1 MQNVCPEYLYG
12 SSFEAFFCS
21 IGDYSKIWFFDL
33 FIQQWVPFLL
43 SAGIFGLLIL
53 AIIYYQLKVSPLSRE
68 LSNTQLFLNRKSSG
82 NNAYDKRKSFL
93 ENYNEI
99 NEFFEK
105 TKFLKYAWNEFS
117 ETLITPHKDDAQ
129 RDIRNSE
136 HSEKFFYQEALF
148 DEAKIRSQYVN
159 FIPSFFISFGLLLTF
174 IGLVAALMKT
184 GEAFGVES
192 NTDQMMNSLRDLLS
206 AATFK
211 FTTSI
216 AGIASALVFSTYSRI
231 FIYSAQSVKINNIC
245 SIFEKSLRFESVE
258 KLTISLI
265 EQNKQ
270 QTTVFEDF
278 GENFATALGDKLS
291 PIHNELQNMA
301 GQFGQMNQD
310 ALSNMIDTFQNN
322 LTSGSQEMMKNLA
335 ENLLEVS
342 NKIEGVSSSMTNS
355 GEQFNTQLSK
365 ATDNLITS
373 IEDINQKINSQGET
387 FEKISEL
394 TKNAAD
400 SIENSTKS
408 FVQISGPLEEISEKM
423 QTSLSNISETIGKL
437 SELQEG
443 MNSTVEAINTATSTM
458 QNTWNDYQNRF
469 EGIDE
474 SFTKS
479 VETFGKFMNANQQN
493 AQEFVK
499 EIEIQFN
506 SSAQTL
512 SSVIT
517 QLQDTVEELEFKL
530 TNANKQEVEENNQN

>member
-1 MQNVCPEYLYG
+1 
-12 SSFEAFFCS
+12 
-21 IGDYSKIWFFDL
+21 
-33 FIQQWVPFLL
+33 
-43 SAGIFGLLIL
+43 
-53 AIIYYQLKVSPLSRE
+53 
-68 LSNTQLFLNRKSSG
+68 
-82 NNAYDKRKSFL
+82 
-93 ENYNEI
+93 
-99 NEFFEK
+99 
-105 TKFLKYAWNEFS
+105 
-117 ETLITPHKDDAQ
+117 
-129 RDIRNSE
+129 
-136 HSEKFFYQEALF
+136 
-148 DEAKIRSQYVN
+148 
-159 FIPSFFISFGLLLTF
+159 
-174 IGLVAALMKT
+174 
-184 GEAFGVES
+184 
-192 NTDQMMNSLRDLLS
+192 MMNSLRDLLS

-493 AQEFVK
+493 AQDFVK
-499 EIEIQFN
+499 DIETQFT
-506 SSAQTL
+506 SATQTL
-512 SSVIT
+512 SSVMT
-517 QLQDTVEELEFKL
+517 QLQDTVDEIELKL
-530 TNANKQEVEENNQN
+530 SNVNKQETEGNNQN

>member
-1 MQNVCPEYLYG
+1 M
-12 SSFEAFFCS
+12 
-21 IGDYSKIWFFDL
+21 
-33 FIQQWVPFLL
+33 
-43 SAGIFGLLIL
+43 LI
-53 AIIYYQLKVSPLSRE
+53 R
-68 LSNTQLFLNRKSSG
+68 
-82 NNAYDKRKSFL
+82 
-93 ENYNEI
+93 
-99 NEFFEK
+99 
-105 TKFLKYAWNEFS
+105 
-117 ETLITPHKDDAQ
+117 
-129 RDIRNSE
+129 
-136 HSEKFFYQEALF
+136 
-148 DEAKIRSQYVN
+148 
-159 FIPSFFISFGLLLTF
+159 
-174 IGLVAALMKT
+174 
-184 GEAFGVES
+184 
-192 NTDQMMNSLRDLLS
+192 
-206 AATFK
+206 
-211 FTTSI
+211 
-216 AGIASALVFSTYSRI
+216 RI
-231 FIYSAQSVKINNIC
+231 
-245 SIFEKSLRFESVE
+245 
-258 KLTISLI
+258 
-265 EQNKQ
+265 KQ
-270 QTTVFEDF
+270 DF

-479 VETFGKFMNANQQN
+479 VETFGKFMNANQQMLRILLKKLN
-493 AQEFVK
+493 PIYICTNTIF
-499 EIEIQFN
+499 
-506 SSAQTL
+506 SDYS
-512 SSVIT
+512 IT
-517 QLQDTVEELEFKL
+517 RYCRRIEFKL
-530 TNANKQEVEENNQN
+530 TNETNKKQKKIIKINKCEIELIL